1 LIPAHT
7 TVNQVNNNIE
17 PNLNDT
23 QVILNN
29 QQEQV
34 PVFNNIN
41 NNDNNGVDLRGEERE
56 DDWLTI
62 LYNFFSF
69 LLLFCIVYLY
79 STLTRFIIVVVVIT
93 LLYL

>member
-1 LIPAHT
+1 LIPAHNA
-7 TVNQVNNNIE
+7 VNQVNNNIE
-17 PNLNDT
+17 PNLNET

-34 PVFNNIN
+34 PVFNN

-79 STLTRFIIVVVVIT
+79 STLTRFIIVVFVIT

>member
-1 LIPAHT
+1 MIPAHNA
-7 TVNQVNNNIE
+7 VNQVNNDIE
-17 PNLNDT
+17 PNLNET

-34 PVFNNIN
+34 PVFNN